1 MMRVYGTRLY
11 PFKYDIM
18 SYSNICPC
26 GFGTSRDRRAI
37 TELAASYQRELRDLI
52 ASGRYDG
59 DPEFTVVVQP
69 FFRLTTPP
77 KNMVSSVMQSKC
89 HQQFHTLLKFNS
101 IIFLWHSLKL
111 SFPIKA
117 INRAF
122 KSEKLLFWYYPLST
136 NLLTFSLWLSGKNSI
151 D

>member
-1 MMRVYGTRLY
+1 
-11 PFKYDIM
+11 M

-26 GFGTSRDRRAI
+26 GFGSSRDRRAL
-37 TELAASYQRELRDLI
+37 TELSASYQRELRDLI

-89 HQQFHTLLKFNS
+89 
-101 IIFLWHSLKL
+101 
-111 SFPIKA
+111 
-117 INRAF
+117 
-122 KSEKLLFWYYPLST
+122 
-136 NLLTFSLWLSGKNSI
+136 

>member
-1 MMRVYGTRLY
+1 MIHVYGTRLY

-26 GFGTSRDRRAI
+26 GFGSSRDRRAI
-37 TELAASYQRELRDLI
+37 TELSVSYQRELRDLI
-52 ASGRYDG
+52 VSGRYDG

-89 HQQFHTLLKFNS
+89 
-101 IIFLWHSLKL
+101 
-111 SFPIKA
+111 
-117 INRAF
+117 
-122 KSEKLLFWYYPLST
+122 
-136 NLLTFSLWLSGKNSI
+136 